1 MFDFEGK
8 LLMLT
13 VREED
18 VSFISHTHGIITYLE
33 FLSSLTKK
41 SLLQFRLAKEKMP
54 LLFARGKEK
63 KRNPTLFTRSLE
75 ALALTASSKLDP
87 KHFTLL
93 L

>member
-18 VSFISHTHGIITYLE
+18 VSFISHTHIITYLE

-54 LLFARGKEK
+54 LLFARGKKK

-75 ALALTASSKLDP
+75 ALALTAVN
-87 KHFTLL
+87 
-93 L
+93 

>member
-33 FLSSLTKK
+33 FLSSLTKVLVAV
-41 SLLQFRLAKEKMP
+41 SLGKGEDATSLCQRE
-54 LLFARGKEK
+54 GKETK
-63 KRNPTLFTRSLE
+63 SNSVH
-75 ALALTASSKLDP
+75 S
-87 KHFTLL
+87 
-93 L
+93 